1 MNTRQRSRQA
11 GFGSLVAIVISMLI
25 AFALITLYLRTA
37 TSPGSKD
44 GPIGTLDAVK
54 KQAKGFE
61 EQQNRRLEDLREAAQ

>member
-1 MNTRQRSRQA
+1 
-11 GFGSLVAIVISMLI
+11 MLI

-44 GPIGTLDAVK
+44 GPIGTLEAVK

-61 EQQNRRLEDLREAAQ
+61 EQQNKRLEDLREAAQ